1 MAQKHECA
9 KLSLA
14 SRLCK
19 TLVVAVSLLA
29 SSSLPATTSAPPQ
42 RSYYLYVCAE
52 SDDTVHL
59 LRFGPQGFDVLKN
72 IRVGSFPA
80 ETEGPHGINI
90 SPDGKHWF
98 VSIAHG
104 MPFGSIHKYETG
116 TDDWVAD
123 VSVGLFPATMQVSP
137 ATGLLYVVNFNL
149 HGDMEPSTI
158 SVVET
163 ATMIEVAR
171 IDTGIM
177 PHGARMNAKGTKLYS
192 VNMMDDTLV
201 EVDALTFEIGRT
213 LALADGAQEHSAHP
227 TGNGGDM
234 ALHTPKVKPTW
245 ASAPTA
251 NGKIYVAGNGD
262 DHIYEID
269 LAGWRISRRLSTGEG
284 TAPYNLDVTPDG
296 EKLVATYKSAKK
308 IGIWD
313 LAEGT
318 ELAVIETTRRV
329 PHGVAISDDNRYAF
343 VSIEGVGGE
352 PGSVEVY
359 DLETFSRVAV
369 ADVGKQAGGI
379 VIWKAE
385 P

>member
-1 MAQKHECA
+1 MTAGRQWACLA
-9 KLSLA
+9 RSL
-14 SRLCK
+14 
-19 TLVVAVSLLA
+19 LVVVACLA
-29 SSSLPATTSAPPQ
+29 PVTGTAAPE

-52 SDDTVHL
+52 SDDSVHL

-98 VSIAHG
+98 LSIAHG
-104 MPFGSIHKYETG
+104 MPFGTVHKFETG
-116 TDDWVAD
+116 TDEWLAD
-123 VSVGLFPATMQVSP
+123 VTVGLFPATMQVSP

-163 ATMIEVAR
+163 STMIEVAR

-177 PHGARMNAKGTKLYS
+177 PHGARMNRKGTKLYS

-201 EVDALTFEIGRT
+201 EVDALKFEIGRKLS
-213 LALADGAQEHSAHP
+213 LAERPESHP
-227 TGNGGDM
+227 THGNGGGM
-234 ALHTPKVKPTW
+234 GHQPPRVKPTW
-245 ASAPTA
+245 ASAPTDD
-251 NGKIYVAGNGD
+251 GKLYVAGNGD
-262 DHIYEID
+262 HRIYEID
-269 LAGWRISRRLSTGEG
+269 VEKWEISRRFDAGDG
-284 TAPYNLDVTPDG
+284 MAPYNLDITSDG
-296 EKLVATYKSAKK
+296 GKLVATYKSGKRV
-308 IGIWD
+308 GIWD
-313 LAEGT
+313 LEKGE
-318 ELAVIETTRRV
+318 ELASIETTRRV
-329 PHGVAISDDNRYAF
+329 PHGVAISDDDRYAF
-343 VSIEGVGGE
+343 ASIEGVGGE

-359 DLETFSRVAV
+359 DLRTLERVAV

-379 VIWKAE
+379 ILWKAE